1 MANNFGALT
10 DHWGLT
16 DAAAALDGI
25 AEVIA
30 SSSVPVA
37 KSVER
42 ALNFA
47 GDPVAEDGHGQTAAG
62 TLADVS
68 VTYRLTSGTLNLNT
82 LMGGE
87 IAANQ
92 IVNSIEINTSNTE
105 NPTIKF
111 SGQLGTITVVA
122 PTGFLNTWSIA
133 DSITITAAKYAQ
145 ELGFTIAANC
155 DLTSASYSVSLDIS
169 NTTDGVNTIVAQG
182 VSGGVV
188 AIGCEMTVTT
198 GTASWTP
205 GGTFIE
211 TQEPG
216 ADEPQAGYWT
226 ASAAAE
232 KLIARDASA

>member
-1 MANNFGALT
+1 
-10 DHWGLT
+10 
-16 DAAAALDGI
+16 
-25 AEVIA
+25 
-30 SSSVPVA
+30 
-37 KSVER
+37 
-42 ALNFA
+42 
-47 GDPVAEDGHGQTAAG
+47 
-62 TLADVS
+62 
-68 VTYRLTSGTLNLNT
+68 
-82 LMGGE
+82 
-87 IAANQ
+87 
-92 IVNSIEINTSNTE
+92 VNSIEINTSNTE
-105 NPTIKF
+105 YPTIRV

-145 ELGFTIAANC
+145 ELGFTIASNC

-188 AIGCEMTVTT
+188 AIGCEMTVTSD
-198 GTASWTP
+198 TASWTP
-205 GGTFIE
+205 GGTFSE
-211 TQEPG
+211 TQTPG